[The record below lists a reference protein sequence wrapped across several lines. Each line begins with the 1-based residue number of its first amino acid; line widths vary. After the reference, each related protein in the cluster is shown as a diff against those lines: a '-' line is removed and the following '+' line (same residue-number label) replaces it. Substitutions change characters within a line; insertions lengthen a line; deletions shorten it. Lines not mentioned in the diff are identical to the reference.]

1 MQTELVI
8 FDCDGVLVDS
18 EKLSNRVLVEFVA
31 EFGLALEVEEAILLF
46 KGCKMADCVAVIEQR
61 LGKEM
66 PQDFV
71 TQLRTRTAK
80 AFEHELRPVDGIQT
94 ALDKINLPICVA
106 SNGPLEKIKLA
117 LRVTNLLP
125 RFEGRIF
132 SSYEIG
138 SWKPA
143 PELFLHAAKNMGVQ
157 AASCTVV
164 EDSVLGVRAGL
175 AAGTKVLYYTDRH
188 ETTQL
193 EASGVH
199 VFHSMYQLPFL
210 LSQHSQKAGIGF
222 EQSEQR

>member
-18 EKLSNRVLVEFVA
+18 EVLGNRVLVEFVA
-31 EFGLALEVEEAILLF
+31 EFGLAIKLEEAILLF

-61 LGKEM
+61 LGKKM

-71 TQLRTRTAK
+71 TQLRIRTAE
-80 AFEHELRPVDGIQT
+80 AFERELLPVEGIEA

-106 SNGPLEKIKLA
+106 SSGPPEKIKLA

-132 SSYEIG
+132 SSYQIG

-143 PELFLHAAKNMGVQ
+143 PDLFLYAAKKMEVQ

-164 EDSVLGVRAGL
+164 EDSVLGVRAGV
-175 AAGTKVLYYTDRH
+175 AAGMRVLGYT
-188 ETTQL
+188 EQSQATLL
-193 EASGVH
+193 EVCGAR
-199 VFHSMYQLPFL
+199 VFYSMYQLPSL
-210 LSQHSQKAGIGF
+210 LSHH
-222 EQSEQR
+222 

>member
-18 EKLSNRVLVEFVA
+18 ETLGNRILVEFVA
-31 EFGLALEVEEAILLF
+31 EFGLVLELQEAILLF

-61 LGKEM
+61 LGKKL

-71 TQLRTRTAK
+71 TQFRACTAEV
-80 AFEHELRPVDGIQT
+80 FERELLPINGIEA

-106 SNGPLEKIKLA
+106 SSGPPEKIKLA

-143 PELFLHAAKNMGVQ
+143 PDLFLHAAKNMGFE
-157 AASCTVV
+157 ASSCTVV
-164 EDSVLGVRAGL
+164 EDSILGVRAGV
-175 AAGTKVLYYTDRH
+175 AAGMRVLGYTNQS
-188 ETTQL
+188 EATLL
-193 EASGVH
+193 EACGGR
-199 VFHSMYQLPFL
+199 VFDSMYQLPSL
-210 LSQHSQKAGIGF
+210 LSHS
-222 EQSEQR
+222 

>member
-18 EKLSNRVLVEFVA
+18 ETLSNCVLVEFVA
-31 EFGLALEVEEAILLF
+31 ELGLALELEEAILLF

-61 LGKEM
+61 LGKTV

-71 TQLRTRTAK
+71 TQLRARTAK

-106 SNGPLEKIKLA
+106 SSGPLEKIKLA

-143 PELFLHAAKNMGVQ
+143 PDLFLHAAKNMGVQ
-157 AASCTVV
+157 ATSCTVV

-175 AAGTKVLYYTDRH
+175 ATDTKVLCYTDRG

-193 EASGVH
+193 EASGVY

-210 LSQHSQKAGIGF
+210 LSQHS
-222 EQSEQR
+222 

>member
-18 EKLSNRVLVEFVA
+18 ETLGNRILVEFVA
-31 EFGLALEVEEAILLF
+31 EFGLVLELEEAILLF

-61 LGKEM
+61 LGKKM

-71 TQLRTRTAK
+71 TQFRARTAE
-80 AFEHELRPVDGIQT
+80 AFERELLPVNGIEA

-106 SNGPLEKIKLA
+106 SSGPPEKIKLA

-143 PELFLHAAKNMGVQ
+143 PDLFLHAAKNMGFQ
-157 AASCTVV
+157 APSCTVV
-164 EDSVLGVRAGL
+164 EDSILGVRAGV
-175 AAGTKVLYYTDRH
+175 AAGMRVLGYTNQS
-188 ETTQL
+188 EATLL
-193 EASGVH
+193 EACGAH
-199 VFHSMYQLPFL
+199 VFHSMCQLPSL
-210 LSQHSQKAGIGF
+210 LSHY
-222 EQSEQR
+222 

>member
-18 EKLSNRVLVEFVA
+18 ETLGNRILVEFVA
-31 EFGLALEVEEAILLF
+31 EFGLILKLEEAILLF
-46 KGCKMADCVAVIEQR
+46 KGCKMADCLAVIEQR
-61 LGKEM
+61 LGKKM

-80 AFEHELRPVDGIQT
+80 AFERELLPVQGIEA

-106 SNGPLEKIKLA
+106 SSGPIEKIKLA

-143 PELFLHAAKNMGVQ
+143 PDLFLYAAKNLGVNAQ
-157 AASCTVV
+157 FCTVV
-164 EDSVLGVRAGL
+164 EDSILGVRAGI
-175 AAGTKVLYYTDRH
+175 AAGMKVLGYSSKS
-188 ETTQL
+188 EAIQL
-193 EASGVH
+193 EKCGAR
-199 VFHSMYQLPFL
+199 VFYSMYELPDL
-210 LSQHSQKAGIGF
+210 L
-222 EQSEQR
+222 

>member
-18 EKLSNRVLVEFVA
+18 ETLGNRILVEFVA
-31 EFGLALEVEEAILLF
+31 EFDLILKLEEAILLF
-46 KGCKMADCVAVIEQR
+46 KGCKMADCLAVIEQK
-61 LGKEM
+61 LGRKM

-80 AFEHELRPVDGIQT
+80 AFERELLPIQGIEA

-106 SNGPLEKIKLA
+106 SSGPIEKINLA

-143 PELFLHAAKNMGVQ
+143 PDLFLYAAENLGVNAQ
-157 AASCTVV
+157 FCTVV
-164 EDSVLGVRAGL
+164 EDSILGVRAGI
-175 AAGTKVLYYTDRH
+175 AAGMKVLGYSS
-188 ETTQL
+188 QS
-193 EASGVH
+193 EAIKLKQCGAR
-199 VFHSMYQLPFL
+199 VFDSMYQLPDL
-210 LSQHSQKAGIGF
+210 L
-222 EQSEQR
+222 